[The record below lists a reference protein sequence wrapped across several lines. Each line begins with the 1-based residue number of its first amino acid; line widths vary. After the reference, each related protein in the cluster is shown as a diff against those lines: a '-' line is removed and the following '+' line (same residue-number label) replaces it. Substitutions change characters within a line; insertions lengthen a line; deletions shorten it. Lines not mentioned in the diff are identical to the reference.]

1 MPATI
6 ATPEKKLAFAA
17 ALSATGIVRR
27 ACEAVGIDYSTAYRW
42 RESDEEFA
50 ALWERAAM
58 IGNEVLEDEA
68 RRRAFEGVEE
78 PVFHQ
83 GVAVDTVRK
92 YSDTLTIFLL
102 KGAMPEKYRDRQDV
116 NMSGKVSLV
125 DLVAGSMAADEGAK
139 E

>member
-1 MPATI
+1 MPAPI
-6 ATPEKKLAFAA
+6 GTPEKKIAFCA
-17 ALSATGIVRR
+17 ALAATGIVRR
-27 ACEAVGIDYSTAYRW
+27 ACEAVDIGYTTAYHW
-42 RESDEEFA
+42 RGEDEDFA
-50 ALWERAAM
+50 AMWERAAK

-116 NMSGKVSLV
+116 NLSGKVSLA
-125 DLVAGSMAADEGAK
+125 DLVTGSMPNAEDLA
-139 E
+139 